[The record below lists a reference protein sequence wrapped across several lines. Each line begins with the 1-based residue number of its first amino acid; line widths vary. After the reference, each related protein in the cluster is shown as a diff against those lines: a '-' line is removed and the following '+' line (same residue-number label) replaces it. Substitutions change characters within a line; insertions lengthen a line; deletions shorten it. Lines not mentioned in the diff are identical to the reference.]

1 MRLITLAVILAAGCA
16 TKAPCRICRQGAPVR
31 TFIDPRFCKDLPDG
45 RFTCDH
51 VIFDP
56 LTVRAK

>member
-1 MRLITLAVILAAGCA
+1 MRWIALAVILGAGCA
-16 TKAPCRICRQGAPVR
+16 ATAPCRICRQGAPGR
-31 TFIDPRFCKDLPDG
+31 TFINPRFCKDLPDG

-56 LTVRAK
+56 RIVRAK